1 MQPTKPLPP
10 GTTFIDPDLPGDEPT
25 ELYVLAAES
34 KYGTGCGMDIGG
46 RRALNCAYVKGCHG
60 TRSCEHSPRDRN
72 GRPNV
77 VYLRKLE
84 YATFK
89 LTQLVV

>member
-1 MQPTKPLPP
+1 
-10 GTTFIDPDLPGDEPT
+10 
-25 ELYVLAAES
+25 
-34 KYGTGCGMDIGG
+34 MDIGG